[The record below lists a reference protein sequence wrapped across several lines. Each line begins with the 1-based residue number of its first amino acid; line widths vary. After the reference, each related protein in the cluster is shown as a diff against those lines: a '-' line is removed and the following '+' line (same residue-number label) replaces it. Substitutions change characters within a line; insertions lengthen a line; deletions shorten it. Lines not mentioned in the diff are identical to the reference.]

1 LFKLTKRNS
10 GPDPNGKDYRNET
23 ILPVKAASGHGGAW
37 FHSCW
42 NLWKFIENG
51 SILNGSQR
59 RQPITSSPVEFF
71 SAITHRTTGAT
82 K

>member
-23 ILPVKAASGHGGAW
+23 ILPVKATSGIAELGS
-37 FHSCW
+37 HSSW

-51 SILNGSQR
+51 SILNG
-59 RQPITSSPVEFF
+59 
-71 SAITHRTTGAT
+71 
-82 K
+82 